1 MQTVS
6 EQESISV
13 GKIKEYK
20 FCKIHKCGFQLNSL
34 IFTYFNGGKVY
45 HFSSITK
52 GTSFGKK

>member
-1 MQTVS
+1 M
-6 EQESISV
+6 

-52 GTSFGKK
+52 GTSFEKK